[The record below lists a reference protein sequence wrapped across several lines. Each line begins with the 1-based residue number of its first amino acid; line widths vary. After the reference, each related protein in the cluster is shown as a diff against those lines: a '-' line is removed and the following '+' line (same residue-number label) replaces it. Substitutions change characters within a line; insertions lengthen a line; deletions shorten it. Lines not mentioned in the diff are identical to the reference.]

1 MTRFPSPVSISIDA
15 VPGEETDGFEVSFQ
29 GFDGS
34 VTTGAEFAL
43 PAGKVGTWV
52 LRLIVA
58 TKVATGGGFLFQR
71 RGFLLGHRT
80 QNVNPQGRDYVTLE
94 SACGAKLRL
103 IVNTANQ
110 SHVSGFAQVVVAE
123 GALMPG
129 DWFTVQVGDRGQSGS
144 GSEVYDATTVG
155 RLYALVDRDGSGV
168 YRELAGSPVRI
179 TITSDPRADML
190 RLLGPSIVAPGEA
203 FGLNVIA
210 FDPHRNVSE
219 QYEGEIRFAVPN
231 DIDGL
236 PTTFRF
242 GSEQKGICI
251 FEGVQI
257 LEPGVYR
264 LEIEDAEKGLRALSN
279 PILCQTD
286 PARRLLWGDLHSHGW
301 GDTSMSLMDESSFK
315 MHPAARHDQARRAAR
330 LDFAAPGPMSP
341 PDHEERPEV
350 WETYQQAY
358 RDNDEPGRYVPFLAS
373 EVHTRSGGDR
383 YVVYRAFEEG
393 YIPTFSSMETLL
405 AAYGDRE
412 DVVLEAHV
420 GGGPPNWDAHPTER
434 EPLLEIASGHGAF
447 EWLLQEAL
455 RRGYRPAVIG
465 SGDTH
470 LPGLGNPMAA
480 HCFRGRFNKAL
491 NIRDTGFGSG
501 PIAAVW
507 AERCERGAIWRA
519 VGERLTYAT
528 TGARIVLDVAV
539 NGHPAGCEI
548 DLSGHADVA
557 IRAHA
562 CGQVERVDLIRNDR
576 CLRTW
581 FPGELDVDLSYRD
594 ECPLREAAYYVRL
607 RQVDGEYAWS
617 TPVWVTAQ
625 NGDEA
630 PDDDL
635 PMWNAHEPLDLSSFR
650 PNGAE
655 MHETALRQ
663 YLAIEEDPEQF
674 FEITPAG
681 LLNETTGR
689 SALFYAY
696 MEPEHTPV
704 SIRWY
709 YEFEMPRIHFDW
721 GWRDFGMRSELKG
734 RR

>member
-1 MTRFPSPVSISIDA
+1 MRQFPSPVSISIDA
-15 VPGEETDGFEVSFQ
+15 VSGEEPDGFEVSFQ
-29 GFDGS
+29 GSDGF

-43 PAGKVGTWV
+43 PAGKVGTWTLAV
-52 LRLIVA
+52 TVA
-58 TKVATGGGFLFQR
+58 TEVASGGGFLFQR

-80 QNVNPQGRDYVTLE
+80 QDVNPLGRDYVTLK
-94 SACGAKLRL
+94 SACGATLRL

-110 SHVSGFAQVVVAE
+110 SHVPGFAQVVVVA
-123 GALMPG
+123 GALKPG
-129 DWFTVQVGDRGQSGS
+129 DQFTVQVGDREQGGS

-155 RLYALVDRDGSGV
+155 RLYASVDRNGSGV
-168 YRELAGSPVRI
+168 YRELAGNPRRI
-179 TITSDPRADML
+179 TIRSEPRADML
-190 RLLGPSIVAPGEA
+190 RVLGPSIVTPGEA

-210 FDPHRNVSE
+210 FDPHRNVCE
-219 QYEGEIRFAVPN
+219 QYEGEVRFAVLG

-236 PTTFRF
+236 PATFRF
-242 GSEQKGICI
+242 DSEQKGICI
-251 FEGVQI
+251 FEGVRI

-264 LEIEDAEKGLRALSN
+264 IEVEDAEKGLRALSN

-286 PARRLLWGDLHSHGW
+286 PAQRLLWGDLHSHGW
-301 GDTSMSLMDESSFK
+301 GDTSIALMDEPSFK
-315 MHPAARHDQARRAAR
+315 MHPAARHDQARRSAR
-330 LDFAAPGPMSP
+330 FDFAAPGPMSP
-341 PDHEERPEV
+341 PDLEERPEV

-383 YVVYRAFEEG
+383 FVVYRAYEEG
-393 YIPTFSSMETLL
+393 HIPTFSPMGTLL

-412 DVVLEAHV
+412 DVILEAHV
-420 GGGPPNWDAHPTER
+420 GGGPPNWEAHPTER

-455 RRGYRPAVIG
+455 HRGYRPAIIG

-519 VGERLTYAT
+519 IEERRTYAS
-528 TGARIVLDVAV
+528 TGARIILDVAV
-539 NGHPAGCEI
+539 NGHPAGCKV
-548 DLSGHADVA
+548 DLEGNVDVA
-557 IRAHA
+557 IHAHA
-562 CGQVERVDLIRNDR
+562 CAHIERIDLIRNDR
-576 CLRTW
+576 CLRSW
-581 FPGELDVDLSYRD
+581 FPGELDVDLAFKD
-594 ECPLREAAYYVRL
+594 EGPLREGAYYVRL

-617 TPVWVTAQ
+617 TPVWVMAQ
-625 NGDEA
+625 SGDEV

-635 PMWNAHEPLDLSSFR
+635 PMWNAHEPVDLALLR

-655 MHETALRQ
+655 AHEAALCQ
-663 YLAIEEDPEQF
+663 YLGVEEDSEKF
-674 FEITPAG
+674 FEITPVG

-689 SALFYAY
+689 SALFYAC
-696 MEPEHTPV
+696 MGPEPTPV